1 MARHGVEHR
10 VEPRFDHDLRQT
22 GETKT
27 HARDPDPKIPFTR
40 ESVNGGGGMVVV
52 VVGWWWWWWRGRARS
67 GACRAPDHVGS
78 PPHLLAFL
86 PTLPIDP
93 PPSSSSSSSS
103 PPLPDHRYSAPAPAS
118 APPRHLSAPSLFQP
132 KLEEQGRA
140 GEGRELEWFSNKVF
154 RRERKKWKI
163 DSFFPFFLS
172 FLRSN
177 FWKINYIRKSSS
189 DEVVSF

>member
-1 MARHGVEHR
+1 
-10 VEPRFDHDLRQT
+10 
-22 GETKT
+22 
-27 HARDPDPKIPFTR
+27 
-40 ESVNGGGGMVVV
+40 MVVV
-52 VVGWWWWWWRGRARS
+52 VVARTREERS
-67 GACRAPDHVGS
+67 LPGPGPRRIATPS
-78 PPHLLAFL
+78 PRFS
-86 PTLPIDP
+86 TYTTYRP

-118 APPRHLSAPSLFQP
+118 APPLHLSAPSLFQP